1 MRKRAL
7 RNMKSMDA
15 AALQNFS
22 LRESCF
28 RIQKRGA

>member
-7 RNMKSMDA
+7 RNVKSVDA
-15 AALQNFS
+15 AAPQNFS

-28 RIQKRGA
+28 RIQKRDA

>member
-7 RNMKSMDA
+7 RNVKSMGA
-15 AALQNFS
+15 AAPQNFS
-22 LRESCF
+22 LRESSF